1 MTDKESIQLL
11 MSALNLYRYNFRIM
25 HWKAKGK
32 HFKKVHDLMAD
43 YYTMLDGFIDE
54 VVEIGLMYDVE
65 PVSYQ
70 ETFEILNKSELQF
83 EQLHGSE
90 AFDCPEA
97 VKKSGE
103 MFDQLIQVYDTV
115 KEEVHGAI
123 ASKLEEHQYAMIL
136 ESKYKGKMTLMD

>member
-1 MTDKESIQLL
+1 MNKESIQIL

-32 HFKKVHDLMAD
+32 HFKKVHDLMSE
-43 YYTMLDGFIDE
+43 YYDMLDGFIDE
-54 VVEIGLMYDVE
+54 IAEIGLMNDIQ

-70 ETFEILNKSELQF
+70 DTFDILNRSDLEF
-83 EQLHGSE
+83 EQLHGTE
-90 AFDCPEA
+90 TFDCPEA

-103 MFDQLIQVYDTV
+103 MFDQLIQLYDEV
-115 KEEVHGAI
+115 KDGAPDAI
-123 ASKLEEHQYAMIL
+123 VSKLEEHQYTMML